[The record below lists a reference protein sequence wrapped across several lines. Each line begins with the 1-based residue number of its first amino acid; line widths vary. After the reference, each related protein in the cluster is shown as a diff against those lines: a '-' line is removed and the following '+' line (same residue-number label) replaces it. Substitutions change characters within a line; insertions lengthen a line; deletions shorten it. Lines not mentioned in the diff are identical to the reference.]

1 MDIYSK
7 EKTNDREVVMALKF
21 SFRQKLLLSFSAIF
35 LVFTLL
41 VLIFQYNREKEF
53 RKEQLENT
61 LDNIT
66 EITHKYIENNAILIT
81 GNFGLMDSLMAII
94 PGPDSRVTIISPKGI
109 VLYDSEVPDYNSMEN
124 HLERP
129 EIRESVASGAG
140 ADIRESATTGNSY
153 YYYAKYYSDY
163 FVRTAA
169 IYDLGIR
176 DFLHVEKLFTFYFIL
191 LSAVAF
197 LFLLAIT
204 RRFSET
210 VTKLKDFVVR
220 LRNEEELIESIPFPK
235 DELGTI
241 SSQITSIYKD
251 LVEAKMKISIEKNKL
266 FSHLNALNEGIAFF
280 SPQQEKVLANNH
292 FIQNMNLISE
302 KSTISAEKIFE
313 ISDMEPIVRFIER
326 HKDKP
331 GEFSTSELP
340 RKEININR
348 ANLYFNVKCVI
359 FQDGSFEIVIT
370 DITRLEKRRLIK
382 QQMTS
387 NIAHELKTPVATV
400 MGYLET
406 LKNNDITTEKKQQFI
421 EKAYSQARRLSDLIE
436 DISTLNRIEE
446 AADNFIFEPV
456 KISEILIEVQENLQL
471 SLNEHKIAVST
482 DISPGIEINGNR
494 SLLFS
499 IFYNLFDNVI
509 KYGGENI
516 EVNITNYLDDR
527 NNYYFSFA
535 NTGNE
540 IDEKH
545 LSRIF
550 ERFYRIDDGR
560 SRKTGGTGLGLA
572 IVKNAILLH
581 KGEISA
587 RKYKTGGLEFL
598 FTLGK

>member
-1 MDIYSK
+1 
-7 EKTNDREVVMALKF
+7 MALKF
-21 SFRQKLLLSFSAIF
+21 SFRHKLILSFSAMF
-35 LVFTLL
+35 LLFTML
-41 VLIFQYNREKEF
+41 VLIFQYDREKDF

-61 LDNIT
+61 LDNIS
-66 EITHKYIENNAILIT
+66 EITHKYIDNNSLLKT
-81 GNFGLMDSLMAII
+81 GNFGLLDSLMAVFPVPNI
-94 PGPDSRVTIISPKGI
+94 RVTIISPKGI
-109 VLYDSEVPDYNSMEN
+109 VLYDSEVSDYGSMEN

-129 EIRESVASGAG
+129 EIMESVASGAG
-140 ADIRESATTGNSY
+140 ANIRESATTGNSY
-153 YYYAKYYSDY
+153 YYFAKYYSDY

-169 IYDLGIR
+169 LYDLR
-176 DFLHVEKLFTFYFIL
+176 TKDFLHVEKLFLFYLLL
-191 LSAVAF
+191 LSVVAF
-197 LFLLAIT
+197 LVLLALT

-210 VTKLKDFVVR
+210 VTKLKDFVIR
-220 LRNEEELIESIPFPK
+220 LRNEEEINESIVFPK
-235 DELGTI
+235 DELGAI
-241 SSQITSIYKD
+241 SSQIISIYKD
-251 LVEAKMKISIEKNKL
+251 LAEAKMRISIEKNKL

-280 SPQQEKVLANNH
+280 SPLREKVLANNH
-292 FIQNMNLISE
+292 FIQNLNLISD

-313 ISDMEPIVRFIER
+313 IIEMEPIVSFIDSQ
-326 HKDKP
+326 KDKP
-331 GEFSTSELP
+331 GEFNPSELP

-348 ANLYFNVKCVI
+348 ANMYFNVKCVI
-359 FQDGSFEIVIT
+359 FQDRSFEVVISDT
-370 DITRLEKRRLIK
+370 TRLEKRRLIK

-406 LKNNDITTEKKQQFI
+406 LKNNDISTEKKQQFI

-446 AADNFIFEPV
+446 AAENYTFEAV
-456 KISEILIEVQENLQL
+456 KLRDLLSEVQEHLQL
-471 SLNEHKIAVST
+471 SLNEHNIIVTADLLP
-482 DISPGIEINGNR
+482 DIGINGNR

-499 IFYNLFDNVI
+499 VFYNLFDNVI
-509 KYGGENI
+509 KYGGDNI
-516 EVNITNYLDDR
+516 EIHLNNYLDDQ
-527 NNYYFSFA
+527 NYYYFSFA

-581 KGEISA
+581 RGEISA
-587 RKYKTGGLEFL
+587 RRYKDGGLEFL